1 MHRRAREILERELAV
16 QRELRSTMGEAYA
29 LAVHGAVA
37 VQQLVGAA
45 ADLVRPR
52 TRAQTRAMDAHD
64 AAGRPP
70 RGLRRLRPGDFRVMT
85 WKNGLGTTT
94 ELAVDPPGASLD
106 DFGWRVSIAELRASG
121 PFSAFPGCERLILQ
135 LDGAPVTLRHD
146 DGVVHP
152 LAPLAPYRFS
162 GERPTFGALGAGPA
176 RDFNVITR
184 RARWS
189 ATLEVVHLAPGQEA
203 TVAVPA
209 AALVHAHRGNCAVTF
224 DDASR
229 DLADG
234 DAAIAH
240 GDGVLTLAAGAQ
252 HALVLAVALR
262 AMPAEHRA

>member
-1 MHRRAREILERELAV
+1 MTTPPDAAAEPARAPDRPGPATPELA
-16 QRELRSTMGEAYA
+16 TA
-29 LAVHGAVA
+29 LD
-37 VQQLVGAA
+37 VGAICPY
-45 ADLVRPR
+45 LVASQGGWRSASPNR
-52 TRAQTRAMDAHD
+52 DHRC
-64 AAGRPP
+64 
-70 RGLRRLRPGDFRVMT
+70 F
-85 WKNGLGTTT
+85 
-94 ELAVDPPGASLD
+94 AVDPPGASLD

-209 AALVHAHRGNCAVTF
+209 AALVHAHRGSCAVTF